1 MNIIGI
7 TGGIGSGKSILSK
20 LFEVFGIPVYIAD
33 REAKKLMDSSS
44 DIRLKLI
51 EKFGKTIYSETN
63 LNRKKLAAL
72 IFSDPEAVSYVNSI
86 VHPAVQA
93 DFVHW
98 IKSRSCSI
106 VAIESAI
113 LFESGFDLLVDFIVT
128 VSAPLE
134 TRIERVR
141 KRDYSSEKEIA
152 DRIKN
157 QISEKERIN
166 RSDFVILNDDL
177 HALVPQMELLLR
189 TIES

>member
-20 LFEVFGIPVYIAD
+20 LFEVFEIPVYIAD
-33 REAKKLMDSSS
+33 REAKRLMDSSS

-51 EKFGKTIYSETN
+51 EKFGKTIYSESN
-63 LNRKKLAAL
+63 LNRKKLAEL

-86 VHPAVQA
+86 VHPAVQK
-93 DFVHW
+93 DFALW
-98 IKSRSCSI
+98 IKSRSCPV

-113 LFESGFDLLVDFIVT
+113 LFESGFDLLVNFIVT

-134 TRIERVR
+134 ARIERVR
-141 KRDYSSEKEIA
+141 KRDDLSEKEIA

-166 RSDFVILNDDL
+166 RSDFVIFNDDL
-177 HALVPQMELLLR
+177 QALIPQMELLLR